1 MLWLSLNTVMLVQ
14 GVISGRMTAEI
25 WEIIAVCLP
34 FLLVGAI
41 GGNWAHRHIK
51 DRYFSQIVYG
61 VLLVSGLF
69 MFT

>member
-1 MLWLSLNTVMLVQ
+1 
-14 GVISGRMTAEI
+14 MTAEI
-25 WEIIAVCLP
+25 WEIIAICLP

-51 DRYFSQIVYG
+51 DRYFSQIVYS

-69 MFT
+69 MFS